1 MLKFSFIF
9 ISLSPKKTEEKQTTT
24 PVSEITTL
32 SLESNTTVSSF
43 HLDSTSSF
51 PSEIISTTT
60 TLPSNSVDDVALK
73 VLPLKITK
81 TNLSDADGGDHKLTV
96 TSSTQTPTT
105 ITTSSSIEAKKQEN
119 TNTQTDR
126 TSENTTIQPKVIL
139 DELDEKTIQNIEN
152 ERIQEKEGR
161 AINFPLEIL
170 SNNQNSSSS
179 SNGRAF
185 PEPINFVTSSTE
197 KNPVMSFFD
206 LSDVSMDN
214 EDHTDNVNNH
224 KTTTEHKI
232 QESTMQPMIVS
243 KENVKQPEMVL
254 KECEN
259 NAVMYKV
266 SKNSIF
272 LLQNVLETGILII

>member
-1 MLKFSFIF
+1 MLNLLSFF
-9 ISLSPKKTEEKQTTT
+9 ISLQKNIEEKQTTT

-32 SLESNTTVSSF
+32 SLESNTTVSSS
-43 HLDSTSSF
+43 HLDSTSSL
-51 PSEIISTTT
+51 PSEIISTMP

-73 VLPLKITK
+73 VLPLNITK
-81 TNLSDADGGDHKLTV
+81 TNLSNDDGGDHKLTV

-105 ITTSSSIEAKKQEN
+105 TITTSSSVETKNQEI
-119 TNTQTDR
+119 TNTQETIQAVR
-126 TSENTTIQPKVIL
+126 TIENTTIQPKVVL

-170 SNNQNSSSS
+170 SNNQNSTSE

-185 PEPINFVTSSTE
+185 TEPINFVTSSTE
-197 KNPVMSFFD
+197 KSPVMSFFD

-224 KTTTEHKI
+224 KTTEHKI
-232 QESTMQPMIVS
+232 QESTMQPMIMS
-243 KENVKQPEMVL
+243 KENVKQPEMAI

-266 SKNSIF
+266 SKNS
-272 LLQNVLETGILII
+272 LLQMS

>member
-1 MLKFSFIF
+1 M
-9 ISLSPKKTEEKQTTT
+9 
-24 PVSEITTL
+24 
-32 SLESNTTVSSF
+32 
-43 HLDSTSSF
+43 
-51 PSEIISTTT
+51 T
-60 TLPSNSVDDVALK
+60 TLPSNNVDDVALK
-73 VLPLKITK
+73 VLPLNITK
-81 TNLSDADGGDHKLTV
+81 TNLSNDDDGGDHKLTV

-105 ITTSSSIEAKKQEN
+105 ITTSSSVETKNQEI
-119 TNTQTDR
+119 TNTQETIPTIR
-126 TSENTTIQPKVIL
+126 TIENTTIQPKVIH

-170 SNNQNSSSS
+170 SNNQNSTSEG
-179 SNGRAF
+179 NGRAF

-197 KNPVMSFFD
+197 KSPVMSFFD

-214 EDHTDNVNNH
+214 EDHTDNVNKH
-224 KTTTEHKI
+224 KTTEHKI

-266 SKNSIF
+266 SKEFSLFVNRLRKQAF
-272 LLQNVLETGILII
+272 

>member
-1 MLKFSFIF
+1 M
-9 ISLSPKKTEEKQTTT
+9 
-24 PVSEITTL
+24 
-32 SLESNTTVSSF
+32 
-43 HLDSTSSF
+43 
-51 PSEIISTTT
+51 T

-73 VLPLKITK
+73 VLPLNITK
-81 TNLSDADGGDHKLTV
+81 TNLSNDDGGDHKLTV

-105 ITTSSSIEAKKQEN
+105 ITTSSSVETKNQEI
-119 TNTQTDR
+119 TNTQETIQTVR
-126 TSENTTIQPKVIL
+126 TIENTTTQPKVIL

-170 SNNQNSSSS
+170 SNNQNSTSEG
-179 SNGRAF
+179 NGRAF

-197 KNPVMSFFD
+197 KSPVMSFFD

-224 KTTTEHKI
+224 KTTQHKI
-232 QESTMQPMIVS
+232 QESTMQPMLVS
-243 KENVKQPEMVL
+243 KEIVKQPEMVL

-266 SKNSIF
+266 SKNS
-272 LLQNVLETGILII
+272 LL